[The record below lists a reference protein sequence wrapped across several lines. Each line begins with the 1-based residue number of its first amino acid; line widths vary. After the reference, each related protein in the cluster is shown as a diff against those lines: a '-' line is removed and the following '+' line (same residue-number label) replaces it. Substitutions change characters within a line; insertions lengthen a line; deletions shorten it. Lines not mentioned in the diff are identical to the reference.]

1 MRKIALL
8 VASAS
13 IGALASPAFAQEV
26 PAASDNGDGN
36 EEIVVVAQKRAE
48 NVQNVPISITAIS
61 GEGLARANVASA
73 LDLGRVATNFNV
85 QRASQAANVRITIRG
100 IGAPGNTATEPSVAT
115 FLDGI
120 YIPRTG
126 SVING
131 FLDIEGVEVLRG
143 PQGTLFGRN
152 ASVGALSLRSA
163 TPKPDFSAAI
173 TGELENA
180 NRYGVKGYVNL
191 PLSENVAV
199 RAAGQ
204 GRWFKGYFTNK
215 LDGKRFGG
223 SDEGAGRLSIKA
235 NLGKV
240 TWIGRA
246 DYSRTTGDGQIT
258 ADLDSASI
266 SAAQLSALQTRL
278 GGVLPDTNLSDLYA
292 NHVLHGKLTDRQW
305 GISSTLEAEVGDGF
319 TVKLIDS
326 YRDWKNE
333 QVDGDVIYLPIPLLD
348 RSGAYRS
355 KSNNHELQFIS
366 PQGQLLGGK
375 LDFVAGLYYFG
386 EAFSIREQLNMQ
398 SQFCN
403 ALVPLAQRPACNT
416 LLTSGAGQNAAD
428 QQFHQK
434 LDSFAA
440 YTQANVNLTDKLTLV
455 LGGRWTKEKKD
466 GTYIQLVNNPF
477 AVAFR
482 GAENTP
488 LTLDDNRFT
497 YRIGANYKPT
507 SDMMLFA
514 SYSTGYKSGGF
525 NSGGGT
531 PALGQRRLFTRET
544 VKDWEAGI
552 KSNWLDNKLTANL
565 TLYRMDIGGYQDRS
579 FDGTSFVVRNAGNLR
594 HQGFEFD
601 LIAKPTRNFRVNA
614 SIAYLDSV
622 FTSYPAGSAL
632 PGFPAGSTQNLT
644 GTSANF
650 APDWTG
656 TLGAE
661 WRIDLGSSGLRLVN
675 SVSASFVSDQLLGGV
690 TDNNYLQV
698 NQDGYALLGG
708 RIELQGPDE
717 RWSIAVYGRNLTN
730 ENYAVNKFY
739 QTLNTALGLNN
750 GVFPGS
756 TAVRVQR
763 ADPRSYGVTATYR
776 F

>member
-1 MRKIALL
+1 MRKIAGLI
-8 VASAS
+8 ASVSLA
-13 IGALASPAFAQEV
+13 ALASPALAQEA
-26 PAASDNGDGN
+26 PAADNSDND
-36 EEIVVVAQKRAE
+36 EIVVVAQKRAE

-61 GEGLARANVASA
+61 GEGLTRSNVASA
-73 LDLGRVATNFNV
+73 LDLGRVVTNFSV
-85 QRASQAANVRITIRG
+85 QRATAVANVRISIRG
-100 IGAPGNTATEPSVAT
+100 IGAAGNTAIEPSVAT

-126 SVING
+126 SVIGG

-163 TPKPDFSAAI
+163 TPKSDFSASVS
-173 TGELENA
+173 GELENGD
-180 NRYGVKGYVNL
+180 RYGVKGYVNL
-191 PLSENVAV
+191 PLSENVAL

-204 GRWFKGYFTNK
+204 GRWFKGYFHN
-215 LDGKRFGG
+215 LFDGKRFGG

-235 NLGKV
+235 NLGSV

-246 DYSRTTGDGQIT
+246 DYARTTGDGLVDNDFD
-258 ADLDSASI
+258 ANSI
-266 SAAQLSALQTRL
+266 SAAQLTALTTRL
-278 GGVLPDTNLSDLYA
+278 GGLFPDTNLTDLNA
-292 NHVLHGKLTDRQW
+292 NHVMAGHYSDRQW
-305 GISSTLEAEVGDGF
+305 GLSSTLETDVGGGY

-326 YRDWKNE
+326 YRDWKN
-333 QVDGDVIYLPIPLLD
+333 QQDDGDVVFLPVPLLN
-348 RSGAYRS
+348 RSSAYVS
-355 KSNNHELQFIS
+355 KSNNHELQLIS
-366 PQGQLLGGK
+366 PQGQILGGK

-386 EAFSIREQLNMQ
+386 ESFSINERLHEVG
-398 SQFCN
+398 QFCN
-403 ALVPLAQRPACNT
+403 VLVPAGPRPTCNALLA
-416 LLTSGAGQNAAD
+416 SGAGQNATD
-428 QQFHQK
+428 QNFHQK

-440 YTQANVNLTDKLTLV
+440 YAQANINLTDKFTVV

-466 GTYIQLVNNPF
+466 GTYVQLVNNPF
-477 AVAFR
+477 AASVRA
-482 GAENTP
+482 AENTD
-488 LTLDDNRFT
+488 LTLDDKRFT
-497 YRIGANYKPT
+497 YRIGANYKPS
-507 SDMMLFA
+507 SDVMLFA

-531 PALGQRRLFTRET
+531 PALGQRRLFARET

-552 KSNWLDNKLTANL
+552 KSSWIDNQLTANL

-594 HQGFEFD
+594 HQGFELD
-601 LIAKPTRNFRVNA
+601 LIAKPARNFRVNA
-614 SIAYLDSV
+614 SIAYLDST

-632 PGFPAGSTQNLT
+632 PGFPAGSTQSLT
-644 GTSANF
+644 GTSANY
-650 APDWTG
+650 APDWSG

-661 WRIDLGSSGLRLVN
+661 WRINLGSSGLRLVN
-675 SVSASFVSDQLLGGV
+675 SVSASFVSDQMIGGV

-698 NQDGYALLGG
+698 SQDGYALLGG

-730 ENYAVNKFY
+730 KYYAVNKFY

-750 GVFPGS
+750 GVFTGS
-756 TAVRVQR
+756 TGVRVQR